1 MAEFFG
7 RAVAVAWHL
16 ALGVSFRA
24 ISLPENFITNGE
36 LSSLFRGE
44 AHASSRAQFG
54 AASSALSVT
63 GLRPQRLHAK
73 RSVRRMDFAPCLSFF
88 AASPLLVSVN
98 LHHSYDIA

>member
-1 MAEFFG
+1 MPEFFG

-44 AHASSRAQFG
+44 AHASWRAQFG
-54 AASSALSVT
+54 AAWSVFSVT
-63 GLRPQRLHAK
+63 GLLSPQRLNAN
-73 RSVRRMDFAPCLSFF
+73 RSVPQLGFGALRKLFS
-88 AASPLLVSVN
+88 SVAVACFLQN
-98 LHHSYDIA
+98 PPM

>member
-1 MAEFFG
+1 MPEFFG
-7 RAVAVAWHL
+7 RAVVVAWHL

-54 AASSALSVT
+54 AASSAFSVT
-63 GLRPQRLHAK
+63 GLLRPQRLHAK
-73 RSVRRMDFAPCLSFF
+73 RSVPPIGLCALPKLFCCVAVACFRQYP
-88 AASPLLVSVN
+88 PK
-98 LHHSYDIA
+98 

>member
-1 MAEFFG
+1 MSEFFG

-63 GLRPQRLHAK
+63 GLRPQPLHAK
-73 RSVRRMDFAPCLSFF
+73 RSVPRIGLCALPKLFCCVAVACFRQYP
-88 AASPLLVSVN
+88 PK
-98 LHHSYDIA
+98 